1 MATKRTIGLRMAGLL
16 LMIAS
21 FVACNVMA
29 ASPQEAEVIIE
40 GEIVKPGSAT
50 DDAVVM
56 VRRMLKPQKPSP
68 LQGYVGRT
76 VQIKLQDPAAHRSG
90 DSGVFFTRFASLGSD
105 LRLMELSDDDN
116 RGTVA
121 VAAAER
127 MLVEQANA
135 QMRGM
140 LEKAEHVVVGRVS
153 SLLQIAAAPSD
164 GVISEHVPQ
173 WQSAVIEVTEAIK
186 GGTRTGDTL
195 TVRFAS
201 SIDVMWY
208 DAPKLTVDQQGIF
221 VIGDGRVMSGVA
233 TLAPESA
240 GDAGTLISPGQ
251 VLPLSERERV
261 LSMLR

>member
-1 MATKRTIGLRMAGLL
+1 MKVMRLGALALISTAVLLASPGASAAEKKALVGGRLIDGLL
-16 LMIAS
+16 GSPISNSVILIDGETIEAVGTTDTLPVPPGYEQISTEGMTVMPGLWDMHVHLMITGHS
-21 FVACNVMA
+21 V
-29 ASPQEAEVIIE
+29 
-40 GEIVKPGSAT
+40 
-50 DDAVVM
+50 
-56 VRRMLKPQKPSP
+56 
-68 LQGYVGRT
+68 
-76 VQIKLQDPAAHRSG
+76 
-90 DSGVFFTRFASLGSD
+90 
-105 LRLMELSDDDN
+105 ELSDDDN

-121 VAAAER
+121 VASAER
-127 MLVEQANA
+127 MLVEQADA

-153 SLLQIAAAPSD
+153 NLLQIAAAPSG
-164 GVISEHVPQ
+164 GVISEHAPQ

-186 GGTRTGDTL
+186 GGSRTGDTM

-221 VIGDGRVMSGVA
+221 VIGDGRVMSGIA
-233 TLAPESA
+233 TLAPESP

-261 LSMLR
+261 RSMLR